1 MKVEQGGP
9 KPLLM
14 GRHLQQLK
22 LKPGPV
28 YTRILNHVFQ
38 LQLDGRVNTLDE
50 AIAAAESFIEEEGIG
65 KSLIWAMGLRT
76 MAEIS
81 R

>member
-1 MKVEQGGP
+1 
-9 KPLLM
+9 M
-14 GRHLQQLK
+14 GRHLQQMK

-28 YTRILNHVFQ
+28 YSRIIDHVYQ
-38 LQLDGRVNTLDE
+38 LQLDGKINTVEE
-50 AIAAAESFIEEEGIG
+50 AIAEAREFIEDEGIG
-65 KSLIWAMGLRT
+65 KSLLWAMGLRT